1 MTNVLKVRHDERQL
15 VMDRTFAK
23 NAENCASEEYNLL
36 QRVRNDYPTYTVIT
50 RQIKRNSNKKTY
62 KGLTYEYM
70 EEYIMGHGTS
80 EEIKKN
86 LHEFNEMVLISKC
99 HGKGYR
105 YPIIKSWFLEKFP
118 EIAAFGASEAPQDT
132 EEAVDEAPQQ
142 EETILDNVINL

>member
-50 RQIKRNSNKKTY
+50 RQIKRNSSKKTY

-70 EEYIMGHGTS
+70 EVYIRSHGTP
-80 EEIKKN
+80 EEIEKN
-86 LHEFNEMVLISKC
+86 LHEYNEKVLISKC

-105 YPIIKSWFLEKFP
+105 YPVIKSWFLDRFP

-132 EEAVDEAPQQ
+132 EEAADEAPQQ
-142 EETILDNVINL
+142 EEAVLDNVVNL